1 MQDDQFQFAATL
13 SATAEH
19 GALLRTA
26 RKAHGMTIADAA
38 QRTRIPARVLEML
51 ESGTWDSAGA
61 AVFVRGQ
68 LRSYGRLLGV
78 DTSGWMEEAPAVEP
92 PKLVSHQRTP
102 VLQRFADE
110 VGRKMVYVVI
120 TLTIAIPVWLM
131 ATRSPVATLPG
142 ETASLEVPKN
152 ATLPAATQ
160 TAATPA
166 QQATQAQQVQPQQQT
181 QPQQAVAMASM
192 APVGQ
197 AGVPAAALSIR
208 FDGESWMQAYA
219 PDGSVIEKG
228 LVKAGE
234 SRSFASGQLGRI
246 TLGNASQVH
255 VEHAGQAV
263 DLTPYIRSDVA
274 RFAVS
279 SDGTPAAVSN

>member
-1 MQDDQFQFAATL
+1 MQDDQFQFAASM

-26 RKAHGMTIADAA
+26 RKAQGMTLEEAA
-38 QRTRIPARVLEML
+38 QRTRIPMRTLDAL
-51 ESGTWDSAGA
+51 ESGEWERAGA
-61 AVFVRGQ
+61 GVFVRGQ
-68 LRSYGRLLGV
+68 LRSYGRLLGL
-78 DTSGWMEEAPAVEP
+78 DTSSWMEEAPAVEP

-102 VLQRFADE
+102 MAQRFVDE
-110 VGRKMVYVVI
+110 IGRKLVYVVI
-120 TLTIAIPVWLM
+120 TLTIGIPVWLM

-142 ETASLEVPKN
+142 ETASLEVPKTV
-152 ATLPAATQ
+152 ASTTAQPAA
-160 TAATPA
+160 
-166 QQATQAQQVQPQQQT
+166 QAQGAPQPQH
-181 QPQQAVAMASM
+181 QQAVAMASM
-192 APVGQ
+192 APVPGQ

-246 TLGNASQVH
+246 TLGNASQLH

-279 SDGTPAAVSN
+279 SDGTPGSVSN

>member
-1 MQDDQFQFAATL
+1 MQDDQFQFTASM

-26 RKAHGMTIADAA
+26 RKAQGLTLEEAA
-38 QRTRIPARVLEML
+38 QRTRIPMRTLDALET
-51 ESGTWDSAGA
+51 GAWDRAGA
-61 AVFVRGQ
+61 GVFVRGQ
-68 LRSYGRLLGV
+68 LRSYGRLLGI

-102 VLQRFADE
+102 MAQRFADE
-110 VGRKMVYVVI
+110 IGRKLVYVVI
-120 TLTIAIPVWLM
+120 TLTIGIPVWLM
-131 ATRSPVATLPG
+131 ATRSPVAALPG
-142 ETASLEVPKN
+142 ETASLEVPKS
-152 ATLPAATQ
+152 ATPAATQ
-160 TAATPA
+160 PPATTT
-166 QQATQAQQVQPQQQT
+166 QGQAQA

-192 APVGQ
+192 APVPGQ
-197 AGVPAAALSIR
+197 AGVPATAVSIR

-279 SDGTPAAVSN
+279 SDGTPGAVSN

>member
-1 MQDDQFQFAATL
+1 MQDDQFQFAASM

-26 RKAHGMTIADAA
+26 RKAQGMTLEEAA
-38 QRTRIPARVLEML
+38 QRTRIPARTLDAL
-51 ESGTWDSAGA
+51 ESGAWDRAGA

-68 LRSYGRLLGV
+68 LRSYGRLLGL

-102 VLQRFADE
+102 IAQRFVDE
-110 VGRKMVYVVI
+110 IGRKLVYVVI
-120 TLTIAIPVWLM
+120 TLTIGIPVWLM

-142 ETASLEVPKN
+142 ETASLEMPKTV
-152 ATLPAATQ
+152 AVTPVQSAA
-160 TAATPA
+160 PA
-166 QQATQAQQVQPQQQT
+166 QAVQQQPPQSQP

-192 APVGQ
+192 APVPGQ
-197 AGVPAAALSIR
+197 SGVPAAALSIR

-219 PDGSVIEKG
+219 PDGSVIERG

-246 TLGNASQVH
+246 TLGNASQLH

-279 SDGTPAAVSN
+279 SDGTPGSVPN

>member
-1 MQDDQFQFAATL
+1 MQDDQFQFAASM

-26 RKAHGMTIADAA
+26 RKAQGMTLQDAA
-38 QRTRIPARVLEML
+38 QRTRIPMRTLEAL
-51 ESGTWDSAGA
+51 ELGEWDRAGA
-61 AVFVRGQ
+61 GVFVRGQ
-68 LRSYGRLLGV
+68 LRSYGRLLGL
-78 DTSGWMEEAPAVEP
+78 DTLGWMEEAPAVEP

-102 VLQRFADE
+102 MAQRFVDE
-110 VGRKMVYVVI
+110 IGRKLVYVVI
-120 TLTIAIPVWLM
+120 TLTIGIPVWLM

-142 ETASLEVPKN
+142 ETASLEVPK
-152 ATLPAATQ
+152 T
-160 TAATPA
+160 TASTPA
-166 QQATQAQQVQPQQQT
+166 QSAAPAQHAPESQPR
-181 QPQQAVAMASM
+181 QAVAMASM
-192 APVGQ
+192 APVPGQ

-246 TLGNASQVH
+246 TLGNASQLH

-279 SDGTPAAVSN
+279 SDGTPGSVSN

>member
-1 MQDDQFQFAATL
+1 MQDDQFQFAANM

-26 RKAHGMTIADAA
+26 RKAQGMTLEDAA
-38 QRTRIPARVLEML
+38 QRTRIPMRTLDAL
-51 ESGTWDSAGA
+51 ESGDWERAGA
-61 AVFVRGQ
+61 GVFVRGQ
-68 LRSYGRLLGV
+68 LRSYGRLLGL
-78 DTSGWMEEAPAVEP
+78 DTSGWMEEAPAIEP

-102 VLQRFADE
+102 MAQRFVDE
-110 VGRKMVYVVI
+110 IGRKLVYVVI
-120 TLTIAIPVWLM
+120 TLTIGIPVWLM

-142 ETASLEVPKN
+142 ETASLEVPKSV
-152 ATLPAATQ
+152 APAATQ
-160 TAATPA
+160 PAASP
-166 QQATQAQQVQPQQQT
+166 QGTQA

-192 APVGQ
+192 APVPGQ
-197 AGVPAAALSIR
+197 AGVPAAAISVR

-279 SDGTPAAVSN
+279 SDGTPGAVSN

>member
-1 MQDDQFQFAATL
+1 MQDDQFQFAATM

-26 RKAHGMTIADAA
+26 RKAQGMTLEEAA
-38 QRTRIPARVLEML
+38 QRTRIPMRTLDAL
-51 ESGTWDSAGA
+51 ESGEWERAGA
-61 AVFVRGQ
+61 GVFVRGQ
-68 LRSYGRLLGV
+68 LRSYGRLLGL

-102 VLQRFADE
+102 MAQRFVDE
-110 VGRKMVYVVI
+110 IGRKLVYVVI
-120 TLTIAIPVWLM
+120 TLTIGIPVWLM
-131 ATRSPVATLPG
+131 ATRSPVASLPG
-142 ETASLEVPKN
+142 ETASLEVPRTV
-152 ATLPAATQ
+152 ASTPVQPAAQ
-160 TAATPA
+160 AQGA
-166 QQATQAQQVQPQQQT
+166 QQPQH
-181 QPQQAVAMASM
+181 QQAVAMASM
-192 APVGQ
+192 APVPGQ

-246 TLGNASQVH
+246 TLGNASQLH

-279 SDGTPAAVSN
+279 SDGTPGSVSN

>member
-1 MQDDQFQFAATL
+1 MQDDQFQFAASI

-26 RKAHGMTIADAA
+26 RKAQGMTLEEAA
-38 QRTRIPARVLEML
+38 QRTRIPMRTLDAL
-51 ESGTWDSAGA
+51 ESGEWDRAGA
-61 AVFVRGQ
+61 GVFVRGQ
-68 LRSYGRLLGV
+68 LRSYGRLLGL

-102 VLQRFADE
+102 MAQRFVDE
-110 VGRKMVYVVI
+110 IGRKLVYVVI
-120 TLTIAIPVWLM
+120 TLTIGIPVWLM
-131 ATRSPVATLPG
+131 ATRSPVASLPG
-142 ETASLEVPKN
+142 ETASLEVPKTV
-152 ATLPAATQ
+152 ASTPAQ
-160 TAATPA
+160 TAAPA
-166 QQATQAQQVQPQQQT
+166 QGAQQPQH
-181 QPQQAVAMASM
+181 QQAVAMASM
-192 APVGQ
+192 APVPGQ

-246 TLGNASQVH
+246 TLGNASQLH

-279 SDGTPAAVSN
+279 SDGTPGSVSN

>member
-1 MQDDQFQFAATL
+1 MQDEQFQFSARM

-26 RKAHGMTIADAA
+26 RKAQGMTLDEAA
-38 QRTRIPARVLEML
+38 QRTRIPMRTLDVL
-51 ESGTWDSAGA
+51 ESGEWERAGA
-61 AVFVRGQ
+61 GVFVRGQ
-68 LRSYGRLLGV
+68 LRSYGRLLGL
-78 DTSGWMEEAPAVEP
+78 DTSSWMEEAPAVEP

-102 VLQRFADE
+102 MAQRFVDE
-110 VGRKMVYVVI
+110 IGRKLVYVVI
-120 TLTIAIPVWLM
+120 TLTIGIPVWLM
-131 ATRSPVATLPG
+131 ATRSPVASLPG
-142 ETASLEVPKN
+142 ETASLEVPRTV
-152 ATLPAATQ
+152 AS
-160 TAATPA
+160 TPVHPVAQAQGA
-166 QQATQAQQVQPQQQT
+166 QQPQH
-181 QPQQAVAMASM
+181 QQAVAMASM
-192 APVGQ
+192 TPVPGQ

-246 TLGNASQVH
+246 TLGNASQLH

-279 SDGTPAAVSN
+279 SDGTPGSVSN

>member
-1 MQDDQFQFAATL
+1 MT
-13 SATAEH
+13 ATAEH
-19 GALLRTA
+19 GTLLRIA
-26 RKAHGMTIADAA
+26 RKAQGMTLEEAA
-38 QRTRIPARVLEML
+38 QRTRIPARTLDAL
-51 ESGTWDSAGA
+51 ESGEWERAGA
-61 AVFVRGQ
+61 GVFVRGQ

-78 DTSGWMEEAPAVEP
+78 DTSSWMEQAPAVEP

-102 VLQRFADE
+102 MAQRFADE
-110 VGRKMVYVVI
+110 IGRKLVYVVI

-131 ATRSPVATLPG
+131 ATRSPVTALPG
-142 ETASLEVPKN
+142 ETASLEMPKN
-152 ATLPAATQ
+152 AVPATTQPAASVQ
-160 TAATPA
+160 TA
-166 QQATQAQQVQPQQQT
+166 QAQPAT

-192 APVGQ
+192 APVPGQ
-197 AGVPAAALSIR
+197 AGVPATALSIR
-208 FDGESWMQAYA
+208 FDGQSWMQAYA

-228 LVKAGE
+228 LVKGGE

-263 DLTPYIRSDVA
+263 DLAPYIRSDVA

-279 SDGTPAAVSN
+279 SDGTPGAVSN

>member
-1 MQDDQFQFAATL
+1 MQDDQFQFAASM

-26 RKAHGMTIADAA
+26 RKAQGMTLQDAA
-38 QRTRIPARVLEML
+38 QRTRIPARTLEAL
-51 ESGTWDSAGA
+51 ELGEWDRAGA
-61 AVFVRGQ
+61 GVFVRGQ
-68 LRSYGRLLGV
+68 LRSYGRLLGL

-102 VLQRFADE
+102 MAQRFVDE
-110 VGRKMVYVVI
+110 IGRKLVYVVI
-120 TLTIAIPVWLM
+120 TLTIGIPVWLM
-131 ATRSPVATLPG
+131 ATRSPVATPPG
-142 ETASLEVPKN
+142 ETASLEVPKTV
-152 ATLPAATQ
+152 ASTPAQAQ
-160 TAATPA
+160 SATPA
-166 QQATQAQQVQPQQQT
+166 QHAPESQPR
-181 QPQQAVAMASM
+181 QAVAMASM
-192 APVGQ
+192 APVPGQ

-246 TLGNASQVH
+246 TLGNASQLH

-279 SDGTPAAVSN
+279 SDGTPGSVSN

>member
-1 MQDDQFQFAATL
+1 M

-26 RKAHGMTIADAA
+26 RKAQGLTLEEAA
-38 QRTRIPARVLEML
+38 QRTRIPMRTLDALET
-51 ESGTWDSAGA
+51 GAWDRAGA
-61 AVFVRGQ
+61 GVFVRGQ
-68 LRSYGRLLGV
+68 LRSYGRLLGI

-102 VLQRFADE
+102 MAQRFADE
-110 VGRKMVYVVI
+110 IGRKLVYVVI
-120 TLTIAIPVWLM
+120 TLTIGIPVWLM
-131 ATRSPVATLPG
+131 ATRSPVAALPG
-142 ETASLEVPKN
+142 ETASLEVPKS
-152 ATLPAATQ
+152 ATPAATQ
-160 TAATPA
+160 PPATTT
-166 QQATQAQQVQPQQQT
+166 QGQAQA

-192 APVGQ
+192 APVPGQ
-197 AGVPAAALSIR
+197 AGVPATAVSIR

-279 SDGTPAAVSN
+279 SDGTPGAVSN

>member
-1 MQDDQFQFAATL
+1 M

-26 RKAHGMTIADAA
+26 RKAQGMTLEEAA
-38 QRTRIPARVLEML
+38 QRTRIPMRTLDAL
-51 ESGTWDSAGA
+51 ESGEWERAGA
-61 AVFVRGQ
+61 GVFVRGQ
-68 LRSYGRLLGV
+68 LRSYGRLLGL

-102 VLQRFADE
+102 MAQRFVDE
-110 VGRKMVYVVI
+110 IGRKLVYVVI
-120 TLTIAIPVWLM
+120 TLTIGIPVWLM
-131 ATRSPVATLPG
+131 ATRSPVASLPG
-142 ETASLEVPKN
+142 ETASLEVPRTV
-152 ATLPAATQ
+152 ASTPVQPAAQ
-160 TAATPA
+160 AQGA
-166 QQATQAQQVQPQQQT
+166 QQPQH
-181 QPQQAVAMASM
+181 QQAVAMASM
-192 APVGQ
+192 APVPGQ

-246 TLGNASQVH
+246 TLGNASQLH

-279 SDGTPAAVSN
+279 SDGTPGSVSN

>member
-1 MQDDQFQFAATL
+1 MQDNQFQFAASL

-26 RKAHGMTIADAA
+26 RKAQGMTLEEAA
-38 QRTRIPARVLEML
+38 QRTHIPMRTLDAL
-51 ESGTWDSAGA
+51 ESGEWQGAGA
-61 AVFVRGQ
+61 GVFVRGQ
-68 LRSYGRLLGV
+68 LRSYGRLLGL
-78 DTSGWMEEAPAVEP
+78 DTSSWMEEAPAVEP
-92 PKLVSHQRTP
+92 PRLVSHQRTP
-102 VLQRFADE
+102 MAQRFADE
-110 VGRKMVYVVI
+110 IGRKLVYVVI
-120 TLTIAIPVWLM
+120 TLTIGIPVWLM
-131 ATRSPVATLPG
+131 ATRSPVAALPG
-142 ETASLEVPKN
+142 ETASLEVPK
-152 ATLPAATQ
+152 TV
-160 TAATPA
+160 AATPA
-166 QQATQAQQVQPQQQT
+166 QAVAPAQVAQAHG
-181 QPQQAVAMASM
+181 QPQQAVALASM
-192 APVGQ
+192 APVPGQ
-197 AGVPAAALSIR
+197 AGVPATAVSIR

-279 SDGTPAAVSN
+279 SDGTPGAVSN

>member
-1 MQDDQFQFAATL
+1 MQDDQFQFGATQ

-19 GALLRTA
+19 GALLRIA
-26 RKAHGMTIADAA
+26 RKAQGMTIEEAA
-38 QRTRIPARVLEML
+38 QRIRIPARVLEKL
-51 ESGTWDSAGA
+51 ESGTWGSAGA
-61 AVFVRGQ
+61 PVFVRGQ
-68 LRSYGRLLGV
+68 LRSYGRMLGI
-78 DTSGWMEEAPAVEP
+78 DTAGWMEEAPAVEP
-92 PKLVSHQRTP
+92 PMLVSHQRTP
-102 VLQRFADE
+102 MMQRFADE
-110 VGRKMVYVVI
+110 VGHKMVYVVI

-131 ATRSPVATLPG
+131 ATRSPVVTLPG

-152 ATLPAATQ
+152 TAPAVAQSPVASAQ
-160 TAATPA
+160 T
-166 QQATQAQQVQPQQQT
+166 TQAQQP
-181 QPQQAVAMASM
+181 VAMASM

-234 SRSFASGQLGRI
+234 SRSFASGQLARI

-255 VEHAGQAV
+255 VVHAGQAV

-279 SDGTPAAVSN
+279 SDGTPAVVSN

>member
-1 MQDDQFQFAATL
+1 MQDDQFQFAASM

-26 RKAHGMTIADAA
+26 RKAQGMTLQDAA
-38 QRTRIPARVLEML
+38 QRTRIPARTLEAL
-51 ESGTWDSAGA
+51 ELGEWDRAGA
-61 AVFVRGQ
+61 GVFVRGQ
-68 LRSYGRLLGV
+68 LRSYGRLLGL

-102 VLQRFADE
+102 MAQRFVDE
-110 VGRKMVYVVI
+110 IGRKLVYVVI
-120 TLTIAIPVWLM
+120 TLTIGIPDWLM
-131 ATRSPVATLPG
+131 ATRSPVATPPG
-142 ETASLEVPKN
+142 ETASLEVPKTV
-152 ATLPAATQ
+152 ASTPAQAQ
-160 TAATPA
+160 SATPA
-166 QQATQAQQVQPQQQT
+166 QHAPESQPR
-181 QPQQAVAMASM
+181 QAVAMASM
-192 APVGQ
+192 APVPGQ

-246 TLGNASQVH
+246 TLGNASQLH

-279 SDGTPAAVSN
+279 SDGTPGSVSN